1 MTRFAILNQI
11 AAQSHSFH
19 HGETV
24 QYFRT
29 GEHTPYS
36 YKALVTRVNEQI
48 LTQLG
53 FQVGQEAMPSFI
65 VDIRLTADKT
75 KGITPGEVNTDFDQI
90 SLPVHVTDEPTP
102 RQVQSILRTEGGRIH
117 LLVA

>member
-29 GEHTPYS
+29 GEHTPYT
-36 YKALVTRVNEQI
+36 YRALVERQYDQI
-48 LTQLG
+48 VKE
-53 FQVGQEAMPSFI
+53 VGELSAPAWI
-65 VDIRLTADKT
+65 VGIKINTDKT
-75 KGITPGEVNTDFDQI
+75 KGITAAEVNTDSDCI
-90 SLPVHVTDEPTP
+90 ALEIHPGEGLVT
-102 RQVQSILRTEGGRIH
+102 RQVVKIVSSHAGCIR
-117 LLVA
+117 LLVT